1 MYLKIPKYTQ
11 FQLINMDDKKLLE
24 KLSLQDERTLHYFI
38 RIYERQIIGFIEK
51 KVNDRCL
58 AEEITQDVF
67 IDFIEH
73 IRSFQMK
80 CSIRTFLMTIAK
92 NKVIDYYKKKKLKK
106 ILFSALP
113 VHVVNAFST
122 IFNDEIERNEL
133 KDKIAS
139 VLKKLPNDYALILR
153 LKYMEGE
160 KLISIAS
167 SMMLSFKAAESLL
180 YRARKAFMKQFSYI

>member
-24 KLSLQDERTLHYFI
+24 KLSLHDERALHYFI

-58 AEEITQDVF
+58 AEEIAQDVF
-67 IDFIEH
+67 IDFLEH